1 MTLEEHILKNHSERA
16 VYGYVRQINHYLK
29 WKGEKAA
36 KKATYPEITEYI
48 GVLRKTTSPRTGK
61 PMHPKTLRNYLYSIK
76 MYYQWLVDTGQR
88 NDHPCR
94 DLFLKD
100 KIDKSIPVE
109 TLYSKEELDE
119 LLETYRAKLPLTRNR
134 DKIVLS
140 LLVCQAVTVF
150 EIIHLKTKDLDLK
163 KATLHLSGSPKTME
177 RTLPLKPEQIMLFND
192 YLNRTREILL
202 KNNKRPTAED
212 KSTLILSLRGRK
224 MKPISISGMFK
235 QPMANGHKITPQK
248 IRQSVIA
255 HLLKSGKD
263 LRVIQAFTG
272 HKRVSSIEE
281 YRQTG
286 LEELKAVIDKLH
298 PLQ

>member
-1 MTLEEHILKNHSERA
+1 MKKQIQTLEEHILENHSERA
-16 VYGYVRQINHYLK
+16 VYGYVRQINQYRK
-29 WKGEKAA
+29 WKGEKEAR
-36 KKATYPEITEYI
+36 KATYPEITDYI
-48 GVLRKTTSPRTGK
+48 GTLRKQG
-61 PMHPKTLRNYLYSIK
+61 MHPKTIRNHLFSIK

-100 KIDKSIPVE
+100 KINRAIAVE
-109 TLYSKEELDE
+109 TLYTKGELDE
-119 LLETYRAKLPLTRNR
+119 LLNTYRARLPLTRNR

-140 LLVCQAVTVF
+140 LLVCQAITVF
-150 EIIHLKTKDLDLK
+150 EIIHLKVKDLDLK
-163 KATLHLSGSPKTME
+163 KGTLHLAGSPKTME
-177 RTLPLKPEQIMLFND
+177 RTLPLKSDQIMLLND
-192 YLNRTREILL
+192 YLNRTRALLL
-202 KNNKRPTAED
+202 KNNKKPGQED
-212 KSTLILSLRGRK
+212 KATLILSVRGNK

-235 QPMANGHKITPQK
+235 EPMANGHKITPQK

-255 HLLKSGKD
+255 HLLKTGQD

-272 HKRVSSIEE
+272 HKRVSSVEE

-286 LEELKAVIDKLH
+286 LEELKATIQKHH